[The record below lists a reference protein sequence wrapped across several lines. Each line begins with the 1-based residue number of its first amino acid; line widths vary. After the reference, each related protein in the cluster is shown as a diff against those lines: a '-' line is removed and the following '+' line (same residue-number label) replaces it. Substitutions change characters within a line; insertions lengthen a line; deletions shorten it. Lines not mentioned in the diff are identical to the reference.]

1 MGGDVTSKNVK
12 MPTGAILTRFL
23 KECAL
28 DIHDIAKDD
37 GRPIVKA
44 EALARYVWKSALG
57 WVEEDPD
64 DPEKTI
70 THRPDWRAIS
80 LIWDRVE
87 GKAGPVQPEKNDRT
101 LGEKVG
107 EMAVAALN
115 EVAETV
121 ADNG

>member
-1 MGGDVTSKNVK
+1 MAGKNIK
-12 MPTGAILTRFL
+12 MPTGALLTRFL

-28 DIHDIAKDD
+28 DIHTMSADGDD
-37 GRPIVKA
+37 RPIVKA

-70 THRPDWRAIS
+70 THKPDWRAIA

-87 GKAGPVQPEKNDRT
+87 GKAGPAQPEKNDRT

-107 EMAVAALN
+107 DLATAAINELAEAVVDDGGN
-115 EVAETV
+115 
-121 ADNG
+121 